1 MGDRPPEHEVTD
13 PNPRR
18 IASGFTAVALV
29 AAGAAV
35 AQAFGRFTF
44 GVLLPAVRD
53 DLGISNTVAGLLG
66 TINVGAYLLGTIAVA
81 AVTSRVRL
89 LDVMRGGFLFSTAGL
104 VLAAVAPGPWVLG
117 LAMFSSGLGGALIWI
132 PAPVIGSSALPPER
146 RGLAVGL
153 MGSGIGLGIVFTSQL
168 SAWVRSNLGD
178 ESWRTVYAVEGV
190 IAVVVLIATLLF
202 VGHAQEQPSGQRTGL
217 GGFTVLRRMRGWGAL
232 TLAYAAFGLMYLL
245 VVAFLTSR
253 LEDDSGWT
261 GARASLAFT
270 LLGIAVVFGGPL
282 IITLAKR
289 SGPRSA
295 LAVSFTLWS
304 LLTLA
309 VLPGW
314 VGTTLAATVGLGLL
328 FAGIPGLITLYVVEN
343 TSLEDFGPSFAAA
356 TLAFG
361 IAQMLSPQIG
371 GLLADLTGSFTVV
384 FMLSALFA
392 LTGTAAALRLPK
404 RGDAAPR

>member
-1 MGDRPPEHEVTD
+1 MTD
-13 PNPRR
+13 PTPKR

-89 LDVMRGGFLFSTAGL
+89 LDVMRGGFLFATAGL

-117 LAMFSSGLGGALIWI
+117 VAMFSSGLGGALIWI
-132 PAPVIGSSALPPER
+132 PAPVIASSALAPER

-178 ESWRTVYAVEGV
+178 DSWRTVYAVEGA
-190 IAVVVLIATLLF
+190 IAVIVLIATLLF
-202 VGHAQEQPSGQRTGL
+202 VGHAQAQPSGQRAGL
-217 GGFTVLRRMRGWGAL
+217 GGFAVLRRMRGWGAL

-289 SGPRSA
+289 FGPRSA
-295 LAVSFTLWS
+295 LALSFTLWS
-304 LLTLA
+304 MLTLA

-314 VGTTLAATVGLGLL
+314 ISTTLAASVGLGLL

-343 TSLEDFGPSFAAA
+343 TSVEDFGPSFAAA

-384 FMLSALFA
+384 FMLSAAFA
-392 LTGTAAALRLPK
+392 LTGTAAALRLPA
-404 RGDAAPR
+404 RGDVASH